1 LTFLQRLALMAAD
14 VCYGAGALFPPTSN
28 EVWHSYGAIDATF
41 DLSGLGLET
50 IGPALFAL
58 PFVAT

>member
-1 LTFLQRLALMAAD
+1 LTFLQQLALMAAD

-41 DLSGLGLET
+41 DMSGLGLET